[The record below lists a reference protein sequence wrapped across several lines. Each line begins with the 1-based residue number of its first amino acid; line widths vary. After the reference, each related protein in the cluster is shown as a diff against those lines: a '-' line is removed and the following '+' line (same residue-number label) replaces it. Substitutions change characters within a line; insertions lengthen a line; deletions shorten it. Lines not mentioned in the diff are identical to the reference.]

1 MLCGH
6 VRETSRKDNG
16 ETPFIH
22 PAGRNMDLMAG
33 AGAVMLNYRVI
44 LKLEATCVVEQQERG
59 ARVSANF
66 VEQP

>member
-1 MLCGH
+1 
-6 VRETSRKDNG
+6 
-16 ETPFIH
+16 
-22 PAGRNMDLMAG
+22 MDLMAG